1 MLTGIRIIDF
11 SKYLPGPYATMRLA
25 DKGAEVIVIEPMEG
39 EPSRHLGIKQGDTSL
54 LYLANNRNKKSI
66 AINLKEA
73 EGQKLALEL
82 IKIADVVV
90 ESFRPGVMKRL
101 GLDYETVKKVK
112 EDIIY
117 CSISGYGQQGEMSNL
132 GSHDLNYLAISG
144 VLAQLKDDQGKP
156 ILPSVQL
163 ADHIGAFNCT
173 EEILAALLKRSN
185 TKTGSYID
193 LSLVDPLVSIMG
205 TNYVHYHEA
214 NQSCG
219 VPQLTGGL
227 FCYSIYETKDG
238 RYVALAALE
247 VKFWRN
253 FCAAIGK
260 LDWLPMHGVTKKESA
275 AFLEEITLLFKSKPL
290 HEWALLA
297 GKTDCC
303 LTPIL
308 EVGELDQFPFLKDR
322 QLISR
327 EKTPTASVATYFSQD
342 LKKVNVPPQ
351 FAGNTETI
359 LQSLLGYSAAEIER
373 LSQEKILKCE
383 DESPK
388 SSC

>member
-25 DKGAEVIVIEPMEG
+25 DKGAEVIVVEPMEG
-39 EPSRHLGIKQGDTSL
+39 EPSRHLGIKQGGTGL
-54 LYLANNRNKKSI
+54 VYLANNRNKKSI
-66 AINLKEA
+66 AINLKEMD
-73 EGQKLALEL
+73 GQKLALEL
-82 IKIADVVV
+82 IKTADVVV
-90 ESFRPGVMKRL
+90 ESFRPDVMKRL

-117 CSISGYGQQGEMSNL
+117 CSISGYGQHGEMSNL

-144 VLAQLKDDQGKP
+144 VLAQLKDGQGKP

-185 TKTGSYID
+185 TKAGSYID

-205 TNYVHYHEA
+205 TNYVHYQVA
-214 NQSCG
+214 NRNCG
-219 VPQLTGGL
+219 VPQLTGEL
-227 FCYSIYETKDG
+227 PCYSIYETKDG

-247 VKFWRN
+247 PNFWEN

-260 LDWLPMHGVTKKESA
+260 IDWLPMHAVTKQKSA
-275 AFLEEITLLFKSKPL
+275 TFFEEVIEFFKSKSL
-290 HEWALLA
+290 KEWTLL
-297 GKTDCC
+297 GSKTDCC

-308 EVGELDQFPFLKDR
+308 EVDELDQFPFLKDR
-322 QLISR
+322 QLTSR
-327 EKTPTASVATYFSQD
+327 ETTPIASVATYFSQD
-342 LKKVNVPPQ
+342 LKKASVPPQ
-351 FAGNTETI
+351 LAENTET
-359 LQSLLGYSAAEIER
+359 LLHSLLGYSKVDIER
-373 LSQEKILKCE
+373 LSKRQIISCEGQKISK
-383 DESPK
+383 
-388 SSC
+388 